1 VYNGTDPVTVIG
13 NHSYDYRDI
22 QSSLSYLVWSS
33 YPQSYSIPIETFDH
47 IVVDGCIINRSWDA
61 GSIIITPY
69 CSPEQSGNTI
79 NYYLSFISQCQ
90 ITQPPSWITENM
102 SENITVEKCWFNFL
116 DTVELAYSLYK
127 ASNYNL
133 TEYDYEVSLLT
144 FYCGKNTTR
153 YYEMY
158 NESLTLFSVFS
169 PWNVTTGILN
179 MTKIGAWNSTWI
191 YVMGSQLVNTSFY
204 GLFDS
209 GNNSWLIYDPDVVY
223 ATYFDEPPIGF
234 QFTQY
239 PQDNTTPPIVI
250 LCTFPTEIIVKCG
263 IYYYNPL
270 PYATF
275 FYTTHDVNLE
285 YYYNALL
292 EKAFQL

>member
-1 VYNGTDPVTVIG
+1 TY
-13 NHSYDYRDI
+13 
-22 QSSLSYLVWSS
+22 
-33 YPQSYSIPIETFDH
+33 DH
-47 IVVDGCIINRSWDA
+47 IQIANYTIERTWYAGRVEII
-61 GSIIITPY
+61 
-69 CSPEQSGNTI
+69 PECNVQQNGDTI
-79 NYYLSFISQCQ
+79 NYCLKFNVQCNLAK
-90 ITQPPSWITENM
+90 PPSWIFENM

-116 DTVELAYSLYK
+116 NTVELAYSLYK

-144 FYCGKNTTR
+144 FYCGENTTR

-169 PWNVTTGILN
+169 PWNVTTGVLN
-179 MTKIGAWNSTWI
+179 MTKIGAWNSTWV

-204 GLFDS
+204 GLFGS
-209 GNNSWLIYDPDVVY
+209 ENSSWLIYDPDVVY
-223 ATYFDEPPIGF
+223 AAYFDEPPIGF

-250 LCTFPTEIIVKCG
+250 LCPFPTEIIVKCG

-275 FYTTHDVNLE
+275 FYTEHDVNLE

-292 EKAFQL
+292 EKTFQL